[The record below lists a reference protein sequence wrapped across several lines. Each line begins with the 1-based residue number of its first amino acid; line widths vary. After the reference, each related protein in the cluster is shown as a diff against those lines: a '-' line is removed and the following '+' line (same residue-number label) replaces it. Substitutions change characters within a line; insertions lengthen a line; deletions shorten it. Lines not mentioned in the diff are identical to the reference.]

1 MMPVVRFVRMLAVV
15 SLVSV
20 LAACTAGQGPSDSAG
35 LGPSAS
41 VSTTPS
47 SGPFASLATQAA
59 AAQVILLS
67 CIPRFTGDPRDWC
80 DGARTEEMITELTS
94 ALKNDIKSR
103 PDPARFAEVSAAVTD
118 TERSAGLLKKECAR
132 RSDSS
137 RFACTEAF
145 DALMADWRRLQAAAN
160 W

>member
-1 MMPVVRFVRMLAVV
+1 MRMLAVV
-15 SLVSV
+15 SLVSA

-35 LGPSAS
+35 PEPSGTAAI
-41 VSTTPS
+41 TPS
-47 SGPFASLATQAA
+47 SGPFASLDTQAD

-67 CIPRFTGDPRDWC
+67 CIPRFNGDPRDWC
-80 DGARTEEMITELTS
+80 DGGQIEEMITELTT